1 MVEYNLNY
9 TVVNFQ
15 IPQAHISS
23 SFENKLKCY
32 VHNRNVVL
40 IWEWQ
45 VNIAK
50 VRANNNLN
58 PVFIF
63 FRNLWRNAH
72 RSVVVC
78 CLLTARNA
86 KLAVLPQNFTLAST
100 PSAPSPVLLH
110 LVAVSRDPVVT
121 RGQGRRE
128 SLFSR
133 FRLHCARNRN
143 HNGRALP
150 TPRRLVTDFCLR
162 RRRNSHCDFQ
172 VHLLLLVFATLSSS
186 DPYLI
191 CR

>member
-1 MVEYNLNY
+1 MAEYNLNY

-15 IPQAHISS
+15 IPQSHISS
-23 SFENKLKCY
+23 SLENKLKFY
-32 VHNRNVVL
+32 VENRNVVL
-40 IWEWQ
+40 LREWQ

-58 PVFIF
+58 PVSIF

-86 KLAVLPQNFTLAST
+86 KLAVLPQNSTL
-100 PSAPSPVLLH
+100 PSAPSPVPLH
-110 LVAVSRDPVVT
+110 FVAESPDPVVT

-143 HNGRALP
+143 HNGCALP
-150 TPRRLVTDFCLR
+150 TPRRLVSDFCLR
-162 RRRNSHCDFQ
+162 RRRNSRCDFQ

-191 CR
+191 YK